1 VKAGYWYSQSDFP
14 VVNIN
19 CSLFTHLFAAFASVD
34 DITYQVTF
42 PPAYESQFQSFTET
56 VRTKHSSVKTLLSIG
71 GGASDAPIF
80 AAMAS
85 HNSSREAFINSS
97 ISVAR
102 TYNYSGL
109 SLNWQYPYTSDQMAD
124 LGLLLTE
131 WRAAVE
137 EEANRNGNV
146 RLLLTADVFYSP
158 EVPSSLKYPI
168 QAIVASLDWINVM
181 AYDLYTPINS
191 PNLTGPPAPLYNPTD
206 PPVSVESGL
215 LDWNLTGAWL
225 NHCLLFLLFLNN
237 EFNHLIYLYSI
248 STGVPAGN
256 IVLGLPFHGRS
267 WALVN
272 LGGHGMFLPAKGPV
286 SGGDTVPYSKIV
298 TMTAEKKYEAAYV
311 QYYLTVRLI
320 WIAFDGPLS
329 IVTKVTNAKD
339 SGLLGYFAWHVGDDT
354 ADWNLS
360 TEGN

>member
-1 VKAGYWYSQSDFP
+1 MV
-14 VVNIN
+14 
-19 CSLFTHLFAAFASVD
+19 
-34 DITYQVTF
+34 
-42 PPAYESQFQSFTET
+42 
-56 VRTKHSSVKTLLSIG
+56 
-71 GGASDAPIF
+71 
-80 AAMAS
+80 S

-97 ISVAR
+97 IRVAR
-102 TYNYSGL
+102 DNDYFGL
-109 SLNWQYPYTSDQMAD
+109 SLNWQYPYSSDQMAD

-137 EEANRNGNV
+137 EEANR
-146 RLLLTADVFYSP
+146 
-158 EVPSSLKYPI
+158 
-168 QAIVASLDWINVM
+168 VASLDWINVM

-225 NHCLLFLLFLNN
+225 NHCLLLLLFLNN
-237 EFNHLIYLYSI
+237 EFNHLIYLYSL

-272 LGGHGMFLPAKGPV
+272 LGGHGMFLPAEGPV
-286 SGGDTVPYSKIV
+286 SGDDPVSYSKIV

-311 QYYLTVRLI
+311 QYYLSPVRQRI

-339 SGLLGYFAWHVGDDT
+339 SG
-354 ADWNLS
+354 
-360 TEGN
+360 